1 MTEDLRVRTVE
12 PSDFDAWL
20 PLWEGYNAFYGRSGE
35 TALPAAVTQSTW
47 SRFFDEAEPVHGL
60 VAVATG
66 RLVGL
71 AHYLF
76 HRNTIRI
83 EPTCYLQD
91 LYADPDFRG
100 GGVGRALME
109 TFFGRVHEAGCR
121 DVYWHTH
128 ISNQTAMRLYDKMA
142 ENTEFVVYRKSL

>member
-1 MTEDLRVRTVE
+1 MTDQLRVRPVE
-12 PSDFDAWL
+12 RTDFKDWL
-20 PLWEGYNAFYGRSGE
+20 PLWDGYNAFYGRSGD
-35 TALPAAVTQSTW
+35 TALAEAVTRSTW
-47 SRFFDEAEPVHGL
+47 DRFFDEAEPVHGL
-60 VAVATG
+60 VAVCAG

-91 LYADPDFRG
+91 LYADPEFRG
-100 GGVGRALME
+100 NGVGRTLVEA
-109 TFFGRVHEAGCR
+109 FCGRARDAGCR

-128 ISNQTAMRLYDKMA
+128 ISNQTAMQLYDKIA
-142 ENTEFVVYRKSL
+142 TNTEFVVYRKAL

>member
-1 MTEDLRVRTVE
+1 MTEDLRIRSVK

-20 PLWEGYNAFYGRSGE
+20 PLWEGYNAFYGRSEE
-35 TALPAAVTQSTW
+35 TALPAVVTQSTW
-47 SRFFDEAEPVHGL
+47 SRFFDEAEPVQGL
-60 VAVATG
+60 VAVAAG

-91 LYADPDFRG
+91 LFADPDFRE
-100 GGVGRALME
+100 GGVGRALVE
-109 TFFGRVHEAGCR
+109 TFFGKAREAGCR

-128 ISNQTAMRLYDKMA
+128 ISNQTAMGLYDKIA
-142 ENTEFVVYRKSL
+142 VNTEFVVYRKSL